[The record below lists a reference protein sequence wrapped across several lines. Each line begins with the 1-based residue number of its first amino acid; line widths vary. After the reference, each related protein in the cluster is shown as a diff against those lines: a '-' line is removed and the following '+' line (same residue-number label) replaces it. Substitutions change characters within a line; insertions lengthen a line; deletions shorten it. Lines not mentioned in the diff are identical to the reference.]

1 MGQMDELLSG
11 LTEELESR
19 QMQKNGIAAN
29 VPNVPLMILY
39 MGSQASRAR
48 KDITDTLRQVWRRR
62 ADSVAQLMVEDGI
75 FYSFSEESPKEIS
88 VEKFQEAADKLYA
101 QEDSFHN
108 MNDFLLVM
116 VFDTTDYEC
125 VETFV
130 KSYES
135 VEKICQYTG
144 QTYCLTMSITFL
156 DESASGRKM
165 SREIQQYLRE
175 QMNQKQM
182 PYRSAVLLS
191 NRMYNGILLAGERKR
206 ENYDLAGTIIL
217 LVDSCGA
224 NYKTPVAL
232 LFPTE
237 SDPYYLTA
245 AYSRVGRPNRK
256 ICEILVNR
264 VMKWTGFCLNEG
276 EGLPLDELCG
286 RLEVSGG
293 TAGVISDFY
302 KREIGPVFP
311 GKEALEYM
319 PRASKSTESLCSKPY
334 VVLQQETLGCADAF
348 YQQEFIPKI
357 ENAAVSFRREFQS
370 YLSRRIKAGEVLKI
384 TDAVIDQ
391 AAEQIRKSYPSDNTP
406 AYQYMMER
414 AEADFISLV
423 LPQFREEMRRL
434 KTSARDYI
442 RQLQEIEHEFQEG
455 YFVDPDEESIRDYYD
470 KTAENYLNGQNAER
484 LRDKLMNME
493 GTSESLIRFIKET
506 VIEILSSDSIFEA
519 SLMDEI
525 TARMGADSAVIQET
539 LRNELLNELGDKIR
553 LKTLTVPTML
563 QEMFIVSQKDSDGQ
577 ATRFFTYLQE
587 LRKNQSNV
595 EFFDSGNNNSIGVLR
610 LYRCDAN
617 LII

>member
-19 QMQKNGIAAN
+19 QIQKNGIAAN

-88 VEKFQEAADKLYA
+88 VEEFQEAADKLYA

-125 VETFV
+125 VEAFV

-182 PYRSAVLLS
+182 LYRSAVLLS

-217 LVDSCGA
+217 LADSCGA

-256 ICEILVNR
+256 ICEILVNG
-264 VMKWTGFCLNEG
+264 VMKWIGVCLNEG

-302 KREIGPVFP
+302 KREIGPVLP

-319 PRASKSTESLCSKPY
+319 PRASKSTESLCSRPY

-357 ENAAVSFRREFQS
+357 ENAAVSFRKEFQS
-370 YLSRRIKAGEVLKI
+370 YLSRRIKAGEALKI

-391 AAEQIRKSYPSDNTP
+391 AAEQIRKSYPLDNTP
-406 AYQYMMER
+406 AYQYMLER

-434 KTSARDYI
+434 KISARDYI

-484 LRDKLMNME
+484 LRGKLMNME
-493 GTSESLIRFIKET
+493 GTSESLICFIKET

-587 LRKNQSNV
+587 LRKNQANV
-595 EFFDSGNNNSIGVLR
+595 EFFDSGNNNSMGVLR